1 MSPARHSR
9 PAASGG
15 RLSGQAAVE
24 FALSSVLLLLLLLGL
39 IDFSRVFYF
48 DTGIHGAAREGA
60 RHGAW
65 FDTPN
70 RTNPY
75 LDDTDIK
82 SAVDQSLAGVVGVGP
97 SVYAGTCPATAAPG
111 NAFYNPPYTSAA
123 FPPPN
128 VTNTPYLWICY
139 QNNPGLHLTTP
150 PGASSLSYRLT
161 DLNVILTMNYGLVTG
176 FMQSQLGG
184 AVPIVGNVH
193 IEIQGK
199 Q

>member
-65 FDTPN
+65 FDTPS

-82 SAVDQSLAGVVGVGP
+82 SAVDQSLGGVYGVPSSFLAGN
-97 SVYAGTCPATAAPG
+97 CATPTNG
-111 NAFYNPPYTSAA
+111 NNYYNPPYTSSAY
-123 FPPPN
+123 PP
-128 VTNTPYLWICY
+128 
-139 QNNPGLHLTTP
+139 
-150 PGASSLSYRLT
+150 
-161 DLNVILTMNYGLVTG
+161 
-176 FMQSQLGG
+176 
-184 AVPIVGNVH
+184 VG
-193 IEIQGK
+193 
-199 Q
+199 